1 MCDAGVMQLDKPVNF
16 DLFGQPIVEDVLLRD
31 KFVEP
36 PFSVLDTRN
45 GSWQKRRG
53 KWMRLGIKSFLGRE
67 GVETF
72 SNIPDSRGGVPSY
85 TSTFDPALCELMYT
99 WFCPQGGSV
108 LDPFAGGS
116 VRGVVAQYLGY
127 QYTGVDIRL
136 EQVEENQKQALEIF
150 GSGALPL
157 WITGNSNTVLDELP
171 SEFDMIF
178 SCPPYADLEV
188 YSDLAGDVSN
198 MDYPNFLTAYGG
210 IIAKSCRLLRPGGYA
225 VFVVGE
231 VRNKHG
237 YYVGFVS
244 DTVRA
249 FERCGVRFYN
259 DAVLINCVNT
269 ASLRAERYMRSKKL
283 AKIHQNVLVFKKPD
297 PAQTRKAPQV

>member
-1 MCDAGVMQLDKPVNF
+1 MQLEKPVNF
-16 DLFGQPIVEDVLLRD
+16 DLFGQPVIEDALLRD
-31 KFVEP
+31 RFIEP
-36 PFSVLDTRN
+36 PFSVLDTRS
-45 GSWQKRRG
+45 GSWRKRRG
-53 KWMRLGIKSFLGRE
+53 KWMRLGIQSFLGRE
-67 GVETF
+67 GVQTF
-72 SNIPDSRGGVPSY
+72 EKIAYAHGCVSNQI
-85 TSTFDPALCELMYT
+85 STFDPALCELMYT

-127 QYTGVDIRL
+127 RYTGIDIRL
-136 EQVEENQKQALEIF
+136 EQVEENQRQALEIF
-150 GSGALPL
+150 GLGTLPL
-157 WITGNSNTVLDELP
+157 WITGNSNTVLNELQ
-171 SEFDMIF
+171 SDFDMVF

-188 YSDLAGDVSN
+188 YSDLEGDISN
-198 MDYPNFLTAYGG
+198 MDYPDFLTAYSE
-210 IIAKSCRLLRPGGYA
+210 IIEKSCRLLRPGGYA

-231 VRNKHG
+231 VRNKQG

-259 DAVLINCVNT
+259 DAVLLNAVGT
-269 ASLRAERYMRSKKL
+269 APVRANKYMKSQKL

-297 PAQTRKAPQV
+297 PTQTRKASPV